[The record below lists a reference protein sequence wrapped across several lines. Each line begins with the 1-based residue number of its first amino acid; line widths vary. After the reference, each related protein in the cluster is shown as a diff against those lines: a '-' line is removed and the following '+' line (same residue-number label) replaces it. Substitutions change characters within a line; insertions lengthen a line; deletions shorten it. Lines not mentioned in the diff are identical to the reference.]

1 MNEVIICALGPSA
14 TVEAS
19 CLSRG
24 GHPQLP
30 PAATQLF
37 LAQVTSQLVKAHR
50 KSWETSGMDRW
61 MLKVKTPPA
70 HPGVIKLSICGGPNN
85 AKLG

>member
-30 PAATQLF
+30 PAATSCHPTVFGTGDQPIGESSSEELGN
-37 LAQVTSQLVKAHR
+37 LRDGQVDVESENSPCSSRGH
-50 KSWETSGMDRW
+50 
-61 MLKVKTPPA
+61 
-70 HPGVIKLSICGGPNN
+70 
-85 AKLG
+85 